1 MPASPAADEDFENAR
16 KRQID
21 NDQAPNQCGPPVKK
35 ARLSNGYDG
44 FEPTPM
50 EVDDDQ
56 NGDENAYP
64 SPEQAPSP
72 VIVTIGPE
80 QGTQVDK
87 VHELS
92 TETTFLEL
100 SDDPSSRNA
109 VLLQCEFNPRDPTIL
124 AAAGTDALARMWTL
138 SRILPDPGS
147 ESPRKPV
154 FASAHNLLDDSAP
167 STTTAT
173 GLSWSSDGQYIA
185 VSSEPQDEG
194 NAKVEFWDKNAAS
207 FAEFNSFESP
217 IMCLRWNLANTA
229 CLAISPQDEGRGT
242 LLTVMLPNRVTSL
255 SYSLPN
261 HSLDQQVLDAVWTGN
276 DEFFICGG
284 TLLVAYHCTEEAI
297 SQVRKYETRDNDTL
311 SKITYDWRSGLVAT
325 ANDSGMI
332 DVSQIHER
340 LYVLADLWV
349 DLGPIWEKPFFQCS
363 PRYHHLVGLA
373 TYTVSCDYRRRHGAI
388 AGVMWR
394 GWGHKH
400 LERPLFRFQVEV
412 LNDDGICSGS
422 RFIYS

>member
-1 MPASPAADEDFENAR
+1 MPASPAPDEDFENAR

-21 NDQAPNQCGPPVKK
+21 NDQAQTQCGPPVKK
-35 ARLSNGYDG
+35 ARLSNGYENGFDG
-44 FEPTPM
+44 TAM
-50 EVDDDQ
+50 DVDEDQ

-72 VIVTIGPE
+72 VIVTVGPE

-100 SDDPSSRNA
+100 SDEPSSRNA

-138 SRILPDPGS
+138 SRNVPDSGS

-167 STTTAT
+167 STTTAS

-185 VSSEPQDEG
+185 VSSEPQDDS
-194 NAKVEFWDKNAAS
+194 NAKVEFWDKNAQS

-217 IMCLRWNLANTA
+217 ICCLRWNLANTA

-242 LLTVMLPNRVTSL
+242 LLTVMLPNQVTSL

-261 HSLDQQVLDAVWTGN
+261 HSLDQQMLDVVWTSN

-284 TLLVAYHCTEEAI
+284 TLLMSYHCTEDSI
-297 SQVRKYETRDNDTL
+297 SQGRKYETRDNDTL
-311 SKITYDWRSGLVAT
+311 SRITYDWRSGLLAT
-325 ANDSGMI
+325 SNDSGMI
-332 DVSQIHER
+332 DVSQAWGYSHI
-340 LYVLADLWV
+340 LANC
-349 DLGPIWEKPFFQCS
+349 G
-363 PRYHHLVGLA
+363 
-373 TYTVSCDYRRRHGAI
+373 
-388 AGVMWR
+388 
-394 GWGHKH
+394 
-400 LERPLFRFQVEV
+400 
-412 LNDDGICSGS
+412 
-422 RFIYS
+422 